1 MSSTN
6 PDNTL
11 TSAEVEQLDTL
22 EAIVQRGLDADLQ
35 LGNALAE
42 ISDASLYR
50 GTHQTF
56 EAYLRDRWGISR
68 APDNQ
73 LIQAA
78 ELTDPSSTEADLPA
92 PATEPKERPLA
103 PVHGQGPEA
112 LANLWEQA
120 FQELSDDDATAV
132 EVRLTIHTRG
142 HSAGVNSARWPIPR
156 RPGESEV
163 GKLVSW
169 LGWLLNHS
177 NGTIADVAHHLET
190 RAADL
195 DDDAR
200 ELLHEDVLA
209 LDEELATV
217 KALLAPVDWDA
228 EHGRLLAGEI
238 PPIEG
243 DADDEQNE

>member
-6 PDNTL
+6 PDNNL
-11 TSAEVEQLDTL
+11 TSAEVEHLDTL

-56 EAYLRDRWGISR
+56 DAYLRDRWGISR

-78 ELTDPSSTEADLPA
+78 ELADRSSTEVDLPP
-92 PATEPKERPLA
+92 PATEPEERPLA
-103 PVHGQGPEA
+103 PACGEGPEPVA
-112 LANLWEQA
+112 DLSEQA
-120 FQELSDDDATAV
+120 SQELSDDDVTAI
-132 EVRLTIHTRG
+132 EVRPTVYTRE
-142 HSAGVNSARWPIPR
+142 HPADLNPARWPIPW
-156 RPGESEV
+156 RPMELEA

-169 LGWLLNHS
+169 LAGLLTHS
-177 NGTIADVAHHLET
+177 NGTIADVAHHLES

-195 DDDAR
+195 DDGAR
-200 ELLHEDVLA
+200 QQLRDDVLA

-228 EHGRLLAGEI
+228 EHERLLAGEI
-238 PPIEG
+238 PPFEH
-243 DADDEQNE
+243 DADDQQDE

>member
-11 TSAEVEQLDTL
+11 TSAEVEHLDTL

-42 ISDASLYR
+42 ISDASFYR
-50 GTHQTF
+50 GTHQTLD
-56 EAYLRDRWGISR
+56 AYLRDRWGISR

-73 LIQAA
+73 VSQAA
-78 ELTDPSSTEADLPA
+78 EFAAPSSIEVELLGPA
-92 PATEPKERPLA
+92 PEPVERPLA
-103 PVHGQGPEA
+103 PARAEGHEA
-112 LANLWEQA
+112 VANPWEQA
-120 FQELSDDDATAV
+120 FQELSHDDVTAV
-132 EVRLTIHTRG
+132 EVRLAIHTRG
-142 HSAGVNSARWPIPR
+142 HSADLNPARWPIPW
-156 RPGESEV
+156 RPGGSEV

-169 LGWLLNHS
+169 LGWLLTHS
-177 NGTIADVAHHLET
+177 SGTIADVAHHLET

-200 ELLHEDVLA
+200 EQLHEDVLA

-217 KALLAPVDWDA
+217 KALLAQVDWDA

-238 PPIEG
+238 PPFEG
-243 DADDEQNE
+243 AADDEQDE

>member
-6 PDNTL
+6 PDSTL
-11 TSAEVEQLDTL
+11 TSAEVEHLDRL
-22 EAIVQRGLDADLQ
+22 EAIVQRGVDADLQ

-78 ELTDPSSTEADLPA
+78 ELADPSSTEIDLPA
-92 PATEPKERPLA
+92 PATEPEERPLA
-103 PVHGQGPEA
+103 PVRGEGPEA
-112 LANLWEQA
+112 VANLWEQA
-120 FQELSDDDATAV
+120 FQELSDDEVIVV
-132 EVRLTIHTRG
+132 EVRLTLHRRELV
-142 HSAGVNSARWPIPR
+142 AGLNPARWPIPW
-156 RPGESEV
+156 RPGELEV

-169 LGWLLNHS
+169 LGWLLTYS

-190 RAADL
+190 RAVDL
-195 DDDAR
+195 EDDAR
-200 ELLHEDVLA
+200 EQLRDDVLA

-238 PPIEG
+238 PPFEG
-243 DADDEQNE
+243 DADDEQDG